1 MIRTQIQLEPSQ
13 VTRLKRLSAREG
25 ISMAEAIRRCIDFQ
39 LADDTNTETCWASAS
54 ELVGAFKDR
63 RGARDLSRKH
73 DDYLED
79 AFE

>member
-13 VTRLKRLSAREG
+13 VTQLKRLSAREG

-39 LADDTNTETCWASAS
+39 LADDDNTDVCWALAS
-54 ELVGAFKDR
+54 ELIGAFKDK
-63 RGARDLSRKH
+63 RGARNLSRKH
-73 DDYLED
+73 DDYLAD

>member
-13 VTRLKRLSAREG
+13 VARLKRLSAREG

-39 LADDTNTETCWASAS
+39 LTDDTNTEACWASAS
-54 ELVGAFKDR
+54 ELVGAFKDK
-63 RGARDLSRKH
+63 RGARNLSRKH

>member
-13 VTRLKRLSAREG
+13 VAKLKRLSAREG

-39 LADDTNTETCWASAS
+39 LADDTNAEDYWTSAS
-54 ELVGAFKDR
+54 ELVGAFKDK
-63 RGARDLSRKH
+63 RGARDLSGKH